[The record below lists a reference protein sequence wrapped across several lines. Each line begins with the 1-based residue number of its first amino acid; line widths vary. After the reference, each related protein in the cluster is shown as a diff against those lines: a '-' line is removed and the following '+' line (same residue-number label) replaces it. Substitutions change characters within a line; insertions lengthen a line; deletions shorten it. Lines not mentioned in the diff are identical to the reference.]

1 VASKRRIGR
10 EDSETRRLLLDVT
23 QGLMSEEGYAAVSS
37 RRVAALAGVKPPLVH
52 YYFRTMDDLFLAVFR
67 RGADANF
74 ERQAR
79 ALASPDPLRALWALT
94 SDPAGT
100 ALTLEFA
107 ALSRHRKAIREE
119 IAVYAER
126 FRAAQ
131 VEALQDL
138 LAERG
143 VDRKRLPAVALS
155 VLMESVANVL
165 VMEDA
170 LGVTTGHAETTALV
184 ERFLDRLGAS
194 RARKGHRVSTGSR
207 SRAGHG
213 KIRRTPTR

>member
-1 VASKRRIGR
+1 MASKRRIGR

-23 QGLMSEEGYAAVSS
+23 QRLMRAEGHAAVSS

-74 ERQAR
+74 RRQAR
-79 ALASPDPLRALWALT
+79 ALASPDPLRALWVAI
-94 SDPAGT
+94 SDPAET

-107 ALSRHRKAIREE
+107 ALARHHKVIRDE
-119 IAVYAER
+119 IATHVER

-131 VEALQDL
+131 VEALQAL

-143 VDRKRLPAVALS
+143 VPSEELPAVGLA
-155 VLMESVANVL
+155 VLLESVANVL
-165 VMEDA
+165 VMEKA
-170 LGVTTGHAETTALV
+170 LGCTAGHAETRALV
-184 ERFLDRLGAS
+184 ERFLDRLGSA
-194 RARKGHRVSTGSR
+194 ALPGG
-207 SRAGHG
+207 
-213 KIRRTPTR
+213 RRRR